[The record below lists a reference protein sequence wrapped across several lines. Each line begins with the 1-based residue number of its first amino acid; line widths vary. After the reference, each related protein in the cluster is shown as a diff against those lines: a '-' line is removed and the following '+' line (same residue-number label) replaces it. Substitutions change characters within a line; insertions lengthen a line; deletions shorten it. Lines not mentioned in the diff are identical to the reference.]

1 MARITI
7 RVGPDDFDL
16 GREYAALVADEAD
29 SGAVVAFVGRVRDL
43 NLAQHVAVLELEHYP
58 GMTEKA
64 LARIAADAAARWPL
78 TAVTVVHRVGPLH
91 PAEQIVLVLTASA
104 HRHAAY
110 DANAF
115 IMDYLKT
122 EAPFWKRES
131 DGNTARWVDA
141 RDSDAEAMQRWLPD
155 DAP

>member
-1 MARITI
+1 MTRIAI
-7 RVGPDDFDL
+7 RVGHDDFDL

-43 NLAQHVAVLELEHYP
+43 NLDRHIAVLELEHYP

-64 LARIAADAAARWPL
+64 LAKIADQAATRWPL
-78 TAVTVVHRVGPLH
+78 TAVSIVHRVGPLH
-91 PAEQIVLVLTASA
+91 PSDQIVLVLTASA

-115 IMDYLKT
+115 VMDYLKT

-131 DGNTARWVDA
+131 DGQSSHWVDA

-155 DAP
+155 DTP